1 MGLLSR
7 LFSKNSQSHKVEA
20 QPMPQ
25 PKSYTMRP
33 QRIRLHAL
41 KFEPNYKQ
49 IVYVEGRYNE
59 EVNAYIRVN
68 YSQICAHFKYKG
80 YEFCYLPY
88 RSADMHSRAIKY
100 YAPYLNDLEPRVV
113 TSDSLFESIPIDERT
128 SIAPSLLYYSDDFED
143 DDTKGGHLFG
153 LMPIDLSQVDTRD
166 FSTILAEI
174 SSDISRYIRR
184 YSLGDNHAMYD
195 SFMATNPDQETLD
208 LIDEIESR
216 VEKLA
221 QKGISKHI
229 LQQIVAKP
237 AVVSRM
243 VVTRDYRIML
253 TDYDNMEIE
262 MTPLV
267 RAVYILFLRH
277 PEGIVFKHLID
288 YRTELQKIYEDIKGE
303 ALDDKK
309 MQSIIDTTDPTK
321 NSINEKCARIRE
333 AFVTRFDERLAVNY
347 IIQGER
353 GEAKRIPLHREFVDW
368 Q

>member
-7 LFSKNSQSHKVEA
+7 LFSKNSQSHKVA
-20 QPMPQ
+20 TQPLPQ

-59 EVNAYIRVN
+59 EINAYIREN
-68 YSQICAHFKYKG
+68 YSLICAHFKYKG

-88 RSADMHSRAIKY
+88 RSADMHSGTIKY
-100 YAPYLNDLEPRVV
+100 YAPYLNDIEPRVV

-128 SIAPSLLYYSDDFED
+128 SIGPSLLYYNDDFED
-143 DDTKGGHLFG
+143 DAEKGGHLFG
-153 LMPIDLSQVDTRD
+153 LMPIDLSQVDTPD
-166 FSTILAEI
+166 FRTILTEI
-174 SSDISRYIRR
+174 SRDISRYIRR

-208 LIDEIESR
+208 LINEIESR

-243 VVTRDYRIML
+243 VVTCDYRIML

-277 PEGIVFKHLID
+277 PEGIVFKYLVD

-303 ALDDKK
+303 VLDDKK
-309 MQSIIDTTDPTK
+309 MQSIIDATDPLK

-333 AFVTRFDERLAVNY
+333 AFCAHFDEHLAQNY
-347 IIQGER
+347 IIQGDR
-353 GEAKRIPLHREFVDW
+353 GEPKRIPLHREFVEW